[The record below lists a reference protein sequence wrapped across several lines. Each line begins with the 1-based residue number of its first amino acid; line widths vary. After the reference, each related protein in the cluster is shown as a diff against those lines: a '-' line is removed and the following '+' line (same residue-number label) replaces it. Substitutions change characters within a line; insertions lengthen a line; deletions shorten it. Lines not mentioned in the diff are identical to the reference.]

1 LSTHQEPATSW
12 SFVGEDRGVSSKSAS
27 KSAPEPASQSTGQ
40 FLDLIAA
47 SLSDGSFRR
56 LVVAKPKGGAG
67 CQRVTFRPIALKDQP
82 MVSVVQHFATNDITK
97 NVERHGAMAAIAP
110 LVNDAFLRGHLTTAT
125 AQIDMLVSK
134 KGKVAIHRGK
144 LQTGVQPLDEGETA
158 VAGQPPQ
165 LREVAADLSHD
176 RIKKRFIPQD
186 RPYLA
191 EVGITDRNHRVV
203 PAMARKWKQINKF
216 VEIVDGAIKSGALAE
231 ATDVTVIDFG
241 AGKGYLTFALHDH
254 LVHTLNKQASVQG
267 VEIREELVDAANLA
281 AQHTATENGNSAGLQ
296 FVCGDIEHADVTA
309 AQVDILVAQ
318 VDILVALHACDTA
331 TDAAIFRGIQLGAEV
346 IICSPCCH
354 KELRPQMT
362 LPEPLA
368 PLLSFGV
375 HLGQEADMVTDTLR
389 ALILEQ
395 HGYDT
400 KVFEFIGLE
409 ETSKNKMI
417 LAVRRG
423 SSGQSGHSA
432 QATASIAALKTFY
445 GITSQHLEQLLMASP
460 SSAPLASE
468 SLENQ

>member
-1 LSTHQEPATSW
+1 MW
-12 SFVGEDRGVSSKSAS
+12 FVKEDRDVPSKSAS
-27 KSAPEPASQSTGQ
+27 KSASEPPSHSTGQ
-40 FLDLIAA
+40 FLELVAA

-56 LVVAKPKGGAG
+56 LVLAKPIGGVG
-67 CQRVTFRPIALKDQP
+67 CQRVTFRPIALKDQA
-82 MVSVVQHFATNDITK
+82 MVSIVQHFATNDITK
-97 NVERHGAMAAIAP
+97 NVERSGAMAAIAP
-110 LVNDAFLRGHLTTAT
+110 LVNDTFLRGHLTTAT
-125 AQIDMLVSK
+125 AQIDMMVSK

-144 LQTGVQPLDEGETA
+144 AEIAP
-158 VAGQPPQ
+158 
-165 LREVAADLSHD
+165 DLAHD
-176 RIKKRFIPQD
+176 RVKKRFIPQD
-186 RPYLA
+186 RPYLT
-191 EVGITDRNHRVV
+191 EVGITDRNHQVV

-216 VEIVDGAIKSGALAE
+216 VEIVDGAIKAGALAE
-231 ATDVTVIDFG
+231 ASDVTVIDFG

-254 LVHTLNKQASVQG
+254 LTHTLNKQARVQG

-281 AQHTATENGNSAGLQ
+281 VQHTAQHGTQHTATQDGGGTGLQ
-296 FVCGDIEHADVTA
+296 FVCGDIEHAEVT
-309 AQVDILVAQ
+309 DAQ

-346 IICSPCCH
+346 IVCSPCCH

-362 LPEPLA
+362 LPAPLA

-423 SSGQSGHSA
+423 PSSRTNQTSEA
-432 QATASIAALKTFY
+432 AAASITALKTFY
-445 GITSQHLEQLLMASP
+445 GITTQHLEQLLAG
-460 SSAPLASE
+460 
-468 SLENQ
+468 